1 VGNINKLSI
10 MLAVFL
16 ITLFLFSAA
25 KAEQRIGILTF
36 SDQARYSEALKGFL
50 EQMRADGWQEPK
62 TTYRILNSQGSK
74 ASMAEQV
81 RQLSLAKLDLIFTLG
96 TVPTI
101 AIAKA
106 IKDTP
111 IVFAVVYDPVKAG
124 IAAGW
129 ASSGSNVTGVTSLIP
144 MSRLMAGLK
153 EFRHVKRMAVLY
165 KFGEKNSEIQ
175 LQDLQLLQ
183 SQYKIEVIPVSLSK
197 PEDVPQLLPEV
208 VRSVDALYLTGSSV
222 VGEAAPTIVDIA
234 NKARVVTITHLD
246 DLMDKGALLGICGNS
261 YLQGRLA
268 GKKATQVLRGRKP
281 AAIPIESLKNV
292 NYILNSKTAKA
303 GKFHI
308 PPAFMRQVDKVI
320 E

>member
-1 VGNINKLSI
+1 MGNINKLSI
-10 MLAVFL
+10 ILAVFL

>member
-1 VGNINKLSI
+1 VGNVKNLAT
-10 MLAVFL
+10 MLAFFL
-16 ITLFLFSAA
+16 STVFLFSEAG
-25 KAEQRIGILTF
+25 AEQRIGFLTF
-36 SDQARYSEALKGFL
+36 SDQTRYSEALKGFMD
-50 EQMRADGWQEPK
+50 QMRADGWQEPK

-74 ASMAEQV
+74 ASMAEQAK
-81 RQLSLAKLDLIFTLG
+81 QFSLAKLDMIFTLG
-96 TVPTI
+96 TIPTL
-101 AIAKA
+101 AVARA
-106 IKDTP
+106 VKDTP

-129 ASSGSNVTGVTSLIP
+129 ASSGNNVTGVTSLIP
-144 MSRLMAGLK
+144 MSRLMEGLK
-153 EFRHVKRMAVLY
+153 AFSSVRRLAVLY
-165 KFGEKNSEIQ
+165 TFGEKNSEIQ

-183 SQYKIEVIPVSLSK
+183 SQYKIEVIPISLGK

-208 VRSVDALYLTGSSV
+208 MRSVDALYLTGSNV
-222 VGEAAPTIVDIA
+222 VGEAAPAIVDIA
-234 NKARVVTITHLD
+234 NKAHVLTITHLD
-246 DLMDKGALLGICGNS
+246 DLVDKGALLGICGNS

-268 GKKATQVLRGRKP
+268 EKKATQVLMGRKP

>member
-1 VGNINKLSI
+1 MGNINKLSI

>member
-1 VGNINKLSI
+1 MGNVKNLATMLAFFLSI
-10 MLAVFL
+10 V
-16 ITLFLFSAA
+16 FLFSEA
-25 KAEQRIGILTF
+25 KAGQKIGIMIF

-50 EQMRADGWQEPK
+50 DQMREDGWQEPK

-74 ASMAEQV
+74 ASMAEQA
-81 RQLSLAKLDLIFTLG
+81 RQFSLARLDLIFTLG
-96 TVPTI
+96 TVPTL
-101 AIAKA
+101 AVAQAVKN
-106 IKDTP
+106 TP

-129 ASSGSNVTGVTSLIP
+129 ASSGNNVTGVTSLIP
-144 MSRLMAGLK
+144 MSRLMEGLK

-165 KFGEKNSEIQ
+165 TFGEKNSEIQ
-175 LQDLQLLQ
+175 LRDLQLIQ
-183 SQYKIEVIPVSLSK
+183 SHYNIEVIPVSLSK

-208 VRSVDALYLTGSSV
+208 MRSVDALYLTGSNV
-222 VGEAAPTIVDIA
+222 VGEAAPAIVDIA
-234 NKARVVTITHLD
+234 IKARVVTITHLD
-246 DLMDKGALLGICGNS
+246 DLMAKGALLGICGNS

-281 AAIPIESLKNV
+281 AAIPIESLKNI